1 MKGVVSMIV
10 EVIEKYPLLVIFMLV
25 LLLVMTFV
33 IVYYRMSKK
42 YEKSQIE
49 LKESLLAA
57 TTLNRCI
64 HALTYH
70 SEIDDAIN
78 DLLCLITEFFQG
90 DRAYI
95 FQIDYEQNTT
105 SNLFE
110 YTEEGVTPE
119 INNLQNVSLE
129 TVQYWLDR
137 FKVDGTFYIK
147 SLEEEVDKNSETYR
161 LLKLQNITSL
171 IAVPLIENEIIT
183 GFLGV
188 DNPRRRCDNSSLL
201 SSVVFFV
208 SESMN
213 RKQQEQKLKT
223 MSYLDSMTHIFNRNA
238 LIERIDKIKESQNK
252 DIGIAYFDL
261 NGLKNINDLQGH
273 LEGDA
278 VLKKTAYLINECFP
292 RKAYRF
298 GGDEFVVLSVDVK
311 EASFIKQVEQSKKYL
326 EQNGISC
333 SVGVSWCYNINDVD
347 ELIKE
352 ADTKMYENK
361 ANFYENEMVG
371 IEN

>member
-1 MKGVVSMIV
+1 
-10 EVIEKYPLLVIFMLV
+10 
-25 LLLVMTFV
+25 
-33 IVYYRMSKK
+33 
-42 YEKSQIE
+42 
-49 LKESLLAA
+49 
-57 TTLNRCI
+57 
-64 HALTYH
+64 
-70 SEIDDAIN
+70 
-78 DLLCLITEFFQG
+78 
-90 DRAYI
+90 
-95 FQIDYEQNTT
+95 
-105 SNLFE
+105 
-110 YTEEGVTPE
+110 
-119 INNLQNVSLE
+119 
-129 TVQYWLDR
+129 
-137 FKVDGTFYIK
+137 
-147 SLEEEVDKNSETYR
+147 
-161 LLKLQNITSL
+161 
-171 IAVPLIENEIIT
+171 
-183 GFLGV
+183 
-188 DNPRRRCDNSSLL
+188 
-201 SSVVFFV
+201 
-208 SESMN
+208 MN
-213 RKQQEQKLKT
+213 RKQQEQKLET

-261 NGLKNINDLQGH
+261 NGLKKINDLQGH

-371 IEN
+371 IES

>member
-1 MKGVVSMIV
+1 MVVETI
-10 EVIEKYPLLVIFMLV
+10 KRYPLLVIFMLV
-25 LLLVMTFV
+25 LLLVMIFA

-110 YTEEGVTPE
+110 YTEEGATPE

-129 TVQYWLDR
+129 TIQYWLDR
-137 FKVDGTFYIK
+137 FKVDGTFYLK
-147 SLEEEVDKNSETYR
+147 SLEDEVDKNSETYR

-171 IAVPLIENEIIT
+171 IAAPLIENEIIT
-183 GFLGV
+183 V
-188 DNPRRRCDNSSLL
+188 

-213 RKQQEQKLKT
+213 RKQQEQKLKA

-238 LIERIDKIKESQNK
+238 LIERIDKIKKSQNK

-261 NGLKNINDLQGH
+261 NGLKKINDLQGH

-298 GGDEFVVLSVDVK
+298 GGDEFVVLSIGIK
-311 EASFIKQVEQSKKYL
+311 ESNFIKQVEQSKKYL

-371 IEN
+371 IES

>member
-1 MKGVVSMIV
+1 MKGVASMVV
-10 EVIEKYPLLVIFMLV
+10 ETIKRYPLLVIFMLV
-25 LLLVMTFV
+25 LLLVMIFA

-110 YTEEGVTPE
+110 YTEEGATPE
-119 INNLQNVSLE
+119 INNLQDVPLE

-147 SLEEEVDKNSETYR
+147 SLEDEVDKNSETYR
-161 LLKLQNITSL
+161 LL
-171 IAVPLIENEIIT
+171 
-183 GFLGV
+183 
-188 DNPRRRCDNSSLL
+188 
-201 SSVVFFV
+201 
-208 SESMN
+208 
-213 RKQQEQKLKT
+213 
-223 MSYLDSMTHIFNRNA
+223 
-238 LIERIDKIKESQNK
+238 
-252 DIGIAYFDL
+252 
-261 NGLKNINDLQGH
+261 
-273 LEGDA
+273 
-278 VLKKTAYLINECFP
+278 
-292 RKAYRF
+292 
-298 GGDEFVVLSVDVK
+298 
-311 EASFIKQVEQSKKYL
+311 
-326 EQNGISC
+326 
-333 SVGVSWCYNINDVD
+333 
-347 ELIKE
+347 
-352 ADTKMYENK
+352 
-361 ANFYENEMVG
+361 
-371 IEN
+371 

>member
-1 MKGVVSMIV
+1 MKGVASMVV
-10 EVIEKYPLLVIFMLV
+10 EAIKRYPLLVIFMLV
-25 LLLVMTFV
+25 LLLVMIFV

-78 DLLCLITEFFQG
+78 DLLCLI
-90 DRAYI
+90 A
-95 FQIDYEQNTT
+95 
-105 SNLFE
+105 
-110 YTEEGVTPE
+110 
-119 INNLQNVSLE
+119 
-129 TVQYWLDR
+129 
-137 FKVDGTFYIK
+137 
-147 SLEEEVDKNSETYR
+147 
-161 LLKLQNITSL
+161 
-171 IAVPLIENEIIT
+171 APLIENEIIT

-213 RKQQEQKLKT
+213 RKQQEQKLKA

-261 NGLKNINDLQGH
+261 NGLKKINDLQGH

-371 IEN
+371 IES

>member
-129 TVQYWLDR
+129 T
-137 FKVDGTFYIK
+137 I
-147 SLEEEVDKNSETYR
+147 KNSETYR

-261 NGLKNINDLQGH
+261 NGLKKINDLQGH

-292 RKAYRF
+292 RQAYRF